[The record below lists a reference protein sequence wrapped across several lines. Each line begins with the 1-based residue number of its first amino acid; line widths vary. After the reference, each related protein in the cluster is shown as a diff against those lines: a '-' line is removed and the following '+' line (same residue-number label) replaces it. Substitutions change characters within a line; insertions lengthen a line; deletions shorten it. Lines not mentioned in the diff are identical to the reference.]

1 MRVFGS
7 RAGSEPVDSGSTALT
22 LPPPPQPGLLPAL
35 LPAPPLG
42 AEAQGKAGEG
52 SSPGARSQRVA
63 AQPRPRPVLSVAHGD
78 SAWGGGGSEAGELGS
93 WQLVQQGG
101 HESAQGLVSSPGIP
115 ALWKA

>member
-1 MRVFGS
+1 MQVFGS

-22 LPPPPQPGLLPAL
+22 LPLPPPQPGLLPAL

-42 AEAQGKAGEG
+42 AEALGKAGEG

-78 SAWGGGGSEAGELGS
+78 SAWAVEGQRQA
-93 WQLVQQGG
+93 
-101 HESAQGLVSSPGIP
+101 SPG
-115 ALWKA
+115 LCS